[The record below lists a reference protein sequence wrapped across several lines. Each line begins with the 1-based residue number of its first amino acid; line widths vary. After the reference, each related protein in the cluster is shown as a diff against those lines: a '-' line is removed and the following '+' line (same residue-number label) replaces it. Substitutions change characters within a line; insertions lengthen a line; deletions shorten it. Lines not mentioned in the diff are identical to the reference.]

1 MKAASTSLLILTL
14 ALTACMQ
21 RQNIS
26 PRPSISDDAKAKMN
40 KPVNCATA
48 RQDIAELEDE
58 KASVAKQVVS
68 GVRSVVPFSA
78 AAGLLMGD
86 YQDRVEVSSGQYNA
100 DLQAKIDQIKMA
112 CGISS

>member
-100 DLQAKIDQIKMA
+100 DLQAKIDQIKMT

>member
-14 ALTACMQ
+14 VLTACMQ

-48 RQDIAELEDE
+48 QQDIAALEDE

-78 AAGLLMGD
+78 AAGLVMGD

-100 DLQAKIDQIKMA
+100 DLQAKIDQIKMT